1 MKTIATFS
9 IVAYDPEA
17 QEWGVAVQSKFLA
30 CASAVCFAKAGAGAI
45 ATQANA
51 NLDFGE
57 LGLQL
62 LNKGYSAQQTL
73 DALLALDEGREDRQ
87 IGIVDAQGRSA
98 SFTGSNC
105 FNWAGSISGPNFS
118 CQGNIL
124 VSKETVAAMA
134 ESFQNSTGPLAHRLV
149 QALDAGQNAGG
160 DSRGRQAAGLLV
172 VKEKASYGGYNDRMI
187 DLRVDDDPEPI
198 AKLAH
203 LLDLHDLYFG
213 ATEVKVPVDEA
224 LGKEIQTAL
233 AAKGHYHGAIDGD
246 YGPVSQRAFYDWCS
260 MENYEERIC
269 EGKFMDEK
277 ILNILLGR

>member
-9 IVAYDPEA
+9 IVAYDPDA

-62 LNKGYSAQQTL
+62 LAKGYSAQQTL
-73 DALLALDEGREDRQ
+73 DSLLALDEGREDRQ

-124 VSKETVAAMA
+124 VSKETVSAMA

-172 VKEKASYGGYNDRMI
+172 VKEKSSYGGYNDRMI

-233 AAKGHYHGAIDGD
+233 TAKGHYHGPIDGD
-246 YGPVSQRAFYDWCS
+246 YGEVSQRAFYDWCS